1 MSILITTYEGT
12 HNHPLPVAATAMAS
26 TTSAAASMLLSG
38 SSTSEVLSSSTPI
51 TSTTSLNGLNFTVY
65 NNART
70 GQFNLPSSS
79 SPAPP
84 TITLDLTGPHSSHF
98 SKRFSNIFPSKYSS
112 RSLNFSS
119 SEANTFANAW
129 NNHSTYLNYG
139 PLPAPKTSI
148 ESLSFG
154 KPTPQQIS
162 YPYMERTN
170 QVATSS
176 SSSFASQQL
185 LTETL
190 TKVLSSDPSF
200 QSAVAAAISSMV
212 GGNNTLNAMN
222 QVNANGLG
230 PNLKWGDPVQGISI
244 NSLPQNGNPYTP
256 SYSNKLPLPSAS
268 NSPVGGSLMLLQP
281 QFPFSLSKS
290 SSTSDLRD

>member
-1 MSILITTYEGT
+1 MSILINTYEGT

-26 TTSAAASMLLSG
+26 TTSAAASILLSG
-38 SSTSEVLSSSTPI
+38 SSTSEGLSSSAPI
-51 TSTTSLNGLNFTVY
+51 TSTANLNGMNFTVY

-70 GQFNLPSSS
+70 GQFNLPTSS

-98 SKRFSNIFPSKYSS
+98 SRRFSNYFPSQYSS
-112 RSLNFSS
+112 KNLDFSS
-119 SEANTFANAW
+119 SEANTFATAW
-129 NNHSTYLNYG
+129 SNNNNYQNYS
-139 PLPAPKTSI
+139 PLPATSSI
-148 ESLSFG
+148 VSLSFG

-162 YPYMERTN
+162 SPNMERRTD

-200 QSAVAAAISSMV
+200 QSAVAAVISSMV
-212 GGNNTLNAMN
+212 GGDNTLNAMN
-222 QVNANGLG
+222 QVNASSLG
-230 PNLKWGDPVQGISI
+230 PILKWGDPAQRISI
-244 NSLPQNGNPYTP
+244 NSLPQTGNPYTP
-256 SYSNKLPLPSAS
+256 SYSNKLPSPSTS
-268 NSPVGGSLMLLQP
+268 SSPAAGSFMLLQP
-281 QFPFSLSKS
+281 QFPFSLSRS
-290 SSTSDLRD
+290 SSRSDLRD